1 MSAEER
7 LKDAELLWAAGRR
20 EGALLSI
27 MVAVA
32 ASARRA
38 HPGLTDR
45 DAFETFLKS
54 RHAWTISVE
63 FRGEQWDLDAL
74 FYTWLRCEMVHQ
86 AGLPVDI
93 RIDDSLKG
101 LEVRAGGAPEYLVL
115 ISPDWFGYLAD
126 AARSVP

>member
-1 MSAEER
+1 MSAEDR
-7 LKDAELLWAAGRR
+7 LIDAEHLWAAGRR

-27 MVAVA
+27 IVAVA

-38 HPGLTDR
+38 HPSLTDR
-45 DAFETFLKS
+45 AAFVTFLKS

-74 FYTWLRCEMVHQ
+74 FYKWLRCELVHE

-93 RIDDSLKG
+93 RIGASLTG
-101 LEVRAGGAPEYLVL
+101 LEVRAGGPPEDVVL